1 MAHRRSALLLLGILF
16 ACGGNEAPMAP
27 NAAPLSPGDMS
38 PTGTGAVG
46 QLQRTG
52 YAVTGVVTLAIDGN
66 TARLDLSSDFTI
78 GQTPGPT
85 LYLNTT
91 NNPNT
96 GQPLRIGA
104 LKSNRGAQSYAFQLP
119 AGAPRYT
126 WVIIWCDPFN
136 VAMAEARLP

>member
-1 MAHRRSALLLLGILF
+1 MAHPHRALLLLGLLC
-16 ACGGNEAPMAP
+16 ACGGSDAPTALD
-27 NAAPLSPGDMS
+27 ATPLAPGDIAPS
-38 PTGTGAVG
+38 GTGAVG

-52 YAVTGVVTLAIDGN
+52 YAVTGSVILTIDG
-66 TARLDLSSDFTI
+66 TAARLDLSNDFTI
-78 GQTPGPT
+78 GRTPGPT
-85 LYLNTT
+85 VYLNTT

-104 LKSNRGAQSYAFQLP
+104 LRSNRGGQSYTFQLP

-126 WVIIWCDPFN
+126 WVIIWCDPVN

>member
-1 MAHRRSALLLLGILF
+1 MAKVHSAVLLLAVLL
-16 ACGGNEAPMAP
+16 ACGGNDAPTAP
-27 NAAPLSPGDMS
+27 NAAPLEPGAAAPSGSGM
-38 PTGTGAVG
+38 VG

-52 YAVTGVVTLAIDGN
+52 YAVTGTVSLAIDVSA
-66 TARLDLSSDFTI
+66 ARLDLSGDFTI

-85 LYLNTT
+85 VYLNTT

-104 LKSNRGAQSYAFQLP
+104 LKSNRGAQSYSFQLP
-119 AGAPRYT
+119 AGAPKYT